1 MSNTWYDMSM
11 TWTFMNI
18 PAAQVAPWPRR
29 VTEAILRG
37 TSQSEKVPYP
47 ATELPG
53 RSGRAVYQSCC
64 GPFQELEKWSNCV
77 ELGEIQKLLQKK
89 LDVLFFFDFLSF
101 LFSILVGF
109 FVFESNL
116 TKSKICQKKLI
127 FFIVFFRFVLVFFS
141 FFSDLF
147 SCVFSFFSILF
158 RIISNQRNMFNLCSN
173 YFWNTKTMFNSCSNY
188 FRIKNNFGIMFEPEA
203 HFDFVFAITGAIATV
218 IFATLAGFVATS

>member
-1 MSNTWYDMSM
+1 
-11 TWTFMNI
+11 MNI
-18 PAAQVAPWPRR
+18 YEHPSGTSCPLTPRR

-116 TKSKICQKKLI
+116 TKSKICQKKLD
-127 FFIVFFRFVLVFFS
+127 FFHCFLSICSRVFFLFFRFIFVCVFF
-141 FFSDLF
+141 FRFCF
-147 SCVFSFFSILF
+147 ELF
-158 RIISNQRNMFNLCSN
+158 RTKETCSIYVRIIFETQKQCSIHV
-173 YFWNTKTMFNSCSNY
+173 
-188 FRIKNNFGIMFEPEA
+188 RIIFE
-203 HFDFVFAITGAIATV
+203 
-218 IFATLAGFVATS
+218 